1 MHIGRALTAT
11 LRTVRREPVVPSV
24 VVLTL
29 ALAIGVSTAM
39 FSVIDALLIRPLP
52 FPIANRLVEIWSSH
66 NEADGLRESRFGAA
80 GLRELRARTEI
91 FSAVEGYQFG
101 FGTLTGVAEPRTVSS
116 PQVTPGLLS
125 MLGAVPV
132 AGRLLTEDDGRA
144 AVPSVLISESLWRG
158 AFGSDPS
165 IEGRTLKLDDVE
177 YAVVGVLPAG
187 FRFPEAKVD
196 VWRMLPEEPPV
207 ATARPR
213 GARLTLGVLAPG
225 VTREL
230 ADERLRALSRTLE
243 EAGTLPAGRVLATG
257 RLIQET
263 AAERYRPALYA
274 MLGATLLVLLVAA
287 INVTNLLLVRA
298 SSREGEFAVLSAL
311 GASRSSLAATMIV
324 EGVLFGLA
332 GGAVG
337 VLFAQAALAAVVAIQ
352 PEQMTYLA
360 GVTAS
365 LNPRVLAFAV
375 AASVVTCMLV
385 SLIPSWRA
393 SRADLASSIGRRSS
407 HLAGSASERWQSA
420 LLSLQ
425 LGAVVV
431 VLALAGM
438 LTASFVRLVD
448 VKPGYETAGV
458 TVADIIF
465 STPKYLAPRA
475 GLEFVRDVASLVEAE
490 TPDARAAYAVG
501 IVGGITWPGA
511 SLEIAGRP
519 PLHADDVEW
528 IYSHVSPDLFQT
540 IGIPLPEG
548 RTFGDHEAE
557 TAIIINDVMARRFWD
572 DASPIGSRIRF
583 KSEDPWRTVVGVA
596 SDVKHL
602 GLADERGAGME
613 IYLPFFTDQRL
624 GTVHVVVRSSSPI
637 DLSGVLRA
645 RIRQLDPDLPASVV
659 SLDERIAESRWQ
671 PEFFLRLAIAFSLAA
686 LLVAGVGVYGAA
698 AYRATR
704 RRREIAVRIAVGATR
719 TEVARLVL
727 RRGMAAA
734 VVGAIGG
741 LAGAFL
747 AARSVTT
754 MLYETP
760 PTDPAVL
767 VGATLVLAGL
777 VIVAS
782 LVPAIRASRLDP
794 MTVLKSE

>member
-1 MHIGRALTAT
+1 ML
-11 LRTVRREPVVPSV
+11 

-29 ALAIGVSTAM
+29 ALAIGLTTAM
-39 FSVIDALLIRPLP
+39 VSVIDALLLRPLP
-52 FPIANRLVEIWSSH
+52 FPVANRLVEVWSSH
-66 NEADGLRESRFGAA
+66 NEASGLRESRFGAA
-80 GLRELRARTEI
+80 GLRELRARTET

-101 FGTLTGVAEPRTVSS
+101 FGTLTGVAEPRLVSS

-125 MLGAVPV
+125 MLGVAPV
-132 AGRLLTEDDGRA
+132 AGQFLTEEDGRA
-144 AVPSVLISESLWRG
+144 AVPGVLISESLWRG

-165 IEGRTLKLDDVE
+165 IAGRTLKFDDAE
-177 YAVVGVLPAG
+177 YAIVGVLPGG
-187 FRFPEAKVD
+187 FRFPEARVY
-196 VWRMLPEEPPV
+196 VWRVLPEEPPV
-207 ATARPR
+207 AATRPR
-213 GARLTLGVLAPG
+213 STRITLGVLAPG
-225 VTREL
+225 VTREQ
-230 ADERLRALSRTLE
+230 ADERLRVISRDLE

-257 RLIQET
+257 MLIQET

-274 MLGATLLVLLVAA
+274 MLGATLLVLLVAT

-311 GASRSSLAATMIV
+311 GASRSSLALAMMV
-324 EGVLFGLA
+324 EGILFGLA
-332 GGAVG
+332 GGALG
-337 VLFAQAALAAVVAIQ
+337 VLVAQAALAAVVAIQ
-352 PEQMTYLA
+352 PEQMTYLS
-360 GVTAS
+360 GVNAS

-375 AASVVTCMLV
+375 AVSIVTCVLV
-385 SLIPSWRA
+385 SLVPSWRA
-393 SRADLASSIGRRSS
+393 SQTDLVSSIGRRSS
-407 HLAGSASERWQSA
+407 HLAGSANERWQSA
-420 LLSLQ
+420 LVSLQ

-465 STPKYLAPRA
+465 STPKYLTPRA
-475 GLEFVRDVASLVEAE
+475 GLAFVREVASLVEAE
-490 TPDARAAYAVG
+490 MPDARAAYAL
-501 IVGGITWPGA
+501 GGIPPRGGIPWSGA

-528 IYSHVSPDLFQT
+528 IYSHVSPDFFQT
-540 IGIPLPEG
+540 MDIPLPEG

-557 TAIIINDVMARRFWD
+557 TAIIVNEVMARRFWGNS
-572 DASPIGSRIRF
+572 SPIGSRIRF
-583 KSEDPWRTVVGVA
+583 RSEDPWRTVVGVA
-596 SDVKHL
+596 GDVKHL

-624 GTVHVVVRSSSPI
+624 GTVHVIVKSPSSI
-637 DLSGVLRA
+637 DPSGILRA

-659 SLDERIAESRWQ
+659 ALDERIAESRWQ
-671 PEFFLRLAIAFSLAA
+671 PEFFVRLAIAFSLAA

-698 AYRATR
+698 AYRVTR

-719 TEVARLVL
+719 TQVTSLVL
-727 RRGMAAA
+727 KRGFAMA

-741 LAGAFL
+741 LIAGSM
-747 AARSVTT
+747 AARSMSA
-754 MLYETP
+754 MLFETK

-767 VGATLVLAGL
+767 VGATLILAGL
-777 VIVAS
+777 VIAGS
-782 LVPAIRASRLDP
+782 LVPAVRAGRVDP